1 MVKGYRTCGLI
12 LFTCYKPR
20 HVLMNSLKKK
30 KKLYMLWF
38 VLLLSIAV
46 LITTGCIDGQ
56 QIKLWERFYLC
67 EDH

>member
-12 LFTCYKPR
+12 LSTCYKPR
-20 HVLMNSLKKK
+20 HVLMNSLK

-46 LITTGCIDGQ
+46 LHYYWLYRWTTNKTLGEV
-56 QIKLWERFYLC
+56 LFV
-67 EDH
+67 